1 MGGSVYRFDNSW
13 HSQWI
18 QDVGTPK
25 KSDTC
30 PYYQFSFNA
39 VIVELLNRGQGGRQ
53 MRIFSRYETL
63 SVVAAVT
70 LVLGVFVPDAE
81 LKKIIFGIGI
91 FWFIASSLAR
101 KFSRQAHAHEDLADA
116 FDDDGLIAKMPAA
129 LLSYYR
135 ERLIGSGYSIY
146 RAGEEEFP
154 ILTMESWIPSPA
166 EHPNGIFPTLELPD
180 KKSRAFKTSALGDI
194 YIAAAKEKGQFF
206 EKNDIY
212 ALEEIGAVGDNGDV
226 MLQVEISDYEKFVRS
241 SQVLNAELLLHLKHR
256 SEGGNFL
263 SKFLANK
270 RFGSDLRDSI
280 VVGDFKNYACKI
292 GLNVLTVERN
302 IDSDRFFV
310 MDRGHRNS
318 KRPLEYPNAIHVVP
332 AGTIQPQTLGRKS
345 NSYDGPEDLL
355 ITNTLYREF
364 AEEMFEDEVVHQ
376 NRLMQSVESGE
387 VKFVVTGMGIDAA
400 SQKFEISALLITP
413 DGYMA
418 GFKSSESEGRNKA
431 VNRDELT
438 KYATNVTK
446 IIPAGAMAIFQG
458 LRYLDSISR

>member
-1 MGGSVYRFDNSW
+1 
-13 HSQWI
+13 
-18 QDVGTPK
+18 
-25 KSDTC
+25 
-30 PYYQFSFNA
+30 
-39 VIVELLNRGQGGRQ
+39 
-53 MRIFSRYETL
+53 MRIFSRFETL
-63 SVVAAVT
+63 SVVATVT
-70 LVLGVFVPDAE
+70 LVLGVFVPDAA

-101 KFSRQAHAHEDLADA
+101 KFSRQAHAQEDLATA
-116 FDDDGLIAKMPAA
+116 FDDDELIASMPEA
-129 LLSYYR
+129 LLNYYR

-146 RAGEEEFP
+146 GAGGKEFP
-154 ILTMESWIPSPA
+154 ILTMESWIPNPA
-166 EHPNGIFPTLELPD
+166 EHPNGIFPVLELPE

-212 ALEEIGAVGDNGDV
+212 ALEKISSVSAKGDV
-226 MLQVEISDYEKFVRS
+226 ILQVEISDYESFVRS
-241 SQVLNAELLLHLKHR
+241 SQVLNAELLLYLKHR
-256 SEGGNFL
+256 SKGGNFL
-263 SKFLANK
+263 SKFLAN
-270 RFGSDLRDSI
+270 RSFRSDLRDSI
-280 VVGDFKNYACKI
+280 VVGDFTNYVCKI

-345 NSYDGPEDLL
+345 NSYDGPNDLL

-364 AEEMFEDEVVHQ
+364 AEELFEDEIMYQ
-376 NRLMQSVESGE
+376 DRLMKSVESGE
-387 VKFVVTGMGIDAA
+387 VKFFVTGMGIDAA

-413 DGYMA
+413 EGYMA
-418 GFKSSESEGRNKA
+418 GFKSSESEGRNQV

-446 IIPAGAMAIFQG
+446 IIPVGAMAIFQG